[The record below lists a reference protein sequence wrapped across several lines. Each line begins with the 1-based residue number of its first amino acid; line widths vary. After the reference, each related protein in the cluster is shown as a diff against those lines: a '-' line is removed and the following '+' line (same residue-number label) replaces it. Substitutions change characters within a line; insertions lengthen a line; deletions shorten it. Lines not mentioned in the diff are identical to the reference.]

1 MPDLCPDD
9 MVAILPTKEA
19 PPSDVLQIATVQ
31 YVGHAIILLIDGRMY
46 SNSPRTKY
54 ETAVGR
60 LCRAGNRR
68 ASGRS
73 GKENAS
79 PWCNRSCN

>member
-46 SNSPRTKY
+46 SKRDGQSMRQPSDGYVVPATD
-54 ETAVGR
+54 EH
-60 LCRAGNRR
+60 RAALERKR
-68 ASGRS
+68 Q
-73 GKENAS
+73 
-79 PWCNRSCN
+79 PLV